1 MFGNRKLENSKNLQ
15 LVQSVTL
22 IATGTT
28 ILGDVNSENDVRIDG
43 KVVGN
48 ILSKGRVVLGE
59 YAVLDGTITATNAE
73 IAGTINGS
81 LLISEVTLI
90 KSTGK
95 VLGDLT
101 TLKLV
106 VEPGAV
112 FSGNCIM
119 SVKTLELNES
129 PRTKQLQ
136 EAKR

>member
-48 ILSKGRVVLGE
+48 ILAKGRVVLGE
-59 YAVLDGTITATNAE
+59 YAVVDGTITAINAE
-73 IAGTINGS
+73 IAGSVNGS
-81 LLISEVTLI
+81 LQISEVTLI
-90 KSTGK
+90 KATGK
-95 VLGDLT
+95 ILGDLT

-119 SVKTLELNES
+119 SVNTLELNES
-129 PRTKQLQ
+129 PRPKQLQ

>member
-59 YAVLDGTITATNAE
+59 NAILDGTITASNAE

-81 LLISEVTLI
+81 LLISEITQI
-90 KSTGK
+90 KATGK

-101 TLKLV
+101 TQKLV
-106 VEPGAV
+106 VEPGAI
-112 FSGNCIM
+112 FSGKCVM